1 MSKYIDADRFRMELE
16 KRLKNVRDYM
26 NGAGM
31 KYKGPKYFR
40 AQGRESAYDAL
51 LNTIDSLQQE
61 QPIGE
66 EYAIEIGK
74 HTHTLRVGSQSDID
88 NLIRQEKQ
96 EQPDV
101 DLEKAIQDW
110 MINECGPSDF
120 NPYADHWCADDI
132 INTARHFAEWGAEH
146 LADASKMI
154 SDDLEEAA
162 WGYASKECEKD
173 AFKAGA
179 KWMEARFEH
188 CGTFPIEDQ
197 RGGYWPTDYYIK
209 KK

>member
-1 MSKYIDADRFRMELE
+1 MSKYIDAERFRMELE

-96 EQPDV
+96 EQPEV
-101 DLEKAIQDW
+101 DLEEEIQTYIKKMGFGYGGWVDGL
-110 MINECGPSDF
+110 EDE
-120 NPYADHWCADDI
+120 DLR
-132 INTARHFAEWGAEH
+132 TLARHFAEWQKEQDKKTIELAEEHAYFAGGINEREKMMEGAVEGEVENATFGIVY
-146 LADASKMI
+146 LRKNLVNEGYSTGDKVKI
-154 SDDLEEAA
+154 IIVKEE
-162 WGYASKECEKD
+162 
-173 AFKAGA
+173 
-179 KWMEARFEH
+179 
-188 CGTFPIEDQ
+188 
-197 RGGYWPTDYYIK
+197 
-209 KK
+209 